1 MIDGLIRW
9 SLGHR
14 TIVAALA
21 AAFLVWGGW
30 TASRIP
36 LDVLPDLTAPTVTI
50 LTEAPGMDPIE
61 IESLV
66 TFPIESALNGAAGV
80 RRVRSAT
87 AVGVAVVWVEFDWGQ
102 DINRARQTVTEK
114 LTLVSGALPPSVEP
128 PFLAPVSSIMGEV
141 LFVDLESDRH
151 SPLELRTVAETIVRR
166 RLLAVPGVSQVIATG
181 GEQKQYEVVLDP
193 ARLAGY
199 RVTLE
204 EVEEAL
210 TRANRNATAGFQVA
224 EGQEYLVRGL
234 GRLTDTE
241 TIAAVSVKTT
251 GGTPVLVRDVGTVRE
266 GAAVRRG
273 DGSHDARP
281 AVIIGIQKQ
290 PAVNTLDLTAQ
301 IDATLD
307 EIQRALPQGMQ
318 IHRDLFRQADFIEQ
332 SLRNLFVR
340 LLEGAGLVIL
350 VVVLFLMNG
359 RAALITILAL
369 PLSLL
374 AAVVVMDRFGLTINV
389 MSLGGLAIA
398 IGELVDD
405 AIIDVENVAR
415 RLRGNVTLKD
425 GSRLPVLDVVYRA
438 STEIRGSVVFATLI
452 VALVFLPLFTLGSV
466 EGRLLRPLGFAYV
479 VALSVSLL
487 VALTVTPVLCSWLLP
502 GSAAV
507 GSGHEP
513 RWTQWLKAAY
523 ESRLRRALPWWRSII
538 AASVALCV
546 AAIVG
551 MVAAGR
557 SFLPEF
563 NEGALTVSAVT
574 VPGTSLQDSTA
585 LGSALERLM
594 LSVPE
599 VTSTAR
605 RTGRAELDEHV
616 QGVESAEIDV
626 RLAMKD
632 RPREAVLEELRQAAS
647 LLPGTNVTIGQPIS
661 HRIDHM
667 LSGTRANI
675 AVKIFGDD
683 LQLLRQVAG
692 QVQAEMAQ
700 VPGVVD
706 LSTEA
711 QADIPTLTVRIDPGA
726 AARQGLETGAVAEAL
741 QTARV
746 GRTVGQVLEG
756 LIAFPLVVRYAID
769 ESTDLEAVG
778 ATRIQTP
785 DRRQIPLSAVAT
797 IQRDRG
803 PNFIMRENVQR
814 RIVVQSNVSGRD
826 LRSVVND
833 IQARVGRNVTL
844 PQGYRV
850 EYGGQFESEA
860 QASRQLLW
868 LSVGVVVAIFLILS
882 TAFGSSRDALLIMVN
897 LPLALIGGVAGVYLA
912 GNVLSVASIVGFI
925 TLFGIAT
932 RNGIM
937 LVSHIRH
944 LQEHEG
950 VTDFRAAVTRGATER
965 LVPILMTAL
974 AAGLALVPIALS
986 AGEPG
991 SEIQAPMGMV
1001 IMFGLLSSTALNMV
1015 VVPVLYERFGR
1026 PALREGAPRP
1036 SIWPGPSR
1044 ADVAGR

>member
-1 MIDGLIRW
+1 MIDALIRW

-14 TIVAALA
+14 TIVVALA
-21 AAFLVWGGW
+21 AGFLVWGGW

-50 LTEAPGMDPIE
+50 LAEAPGMDPLE

-87 AVGVAVVWVEFDWGQ
+87 AVGVAVVWVEFEWGQ

-114 LTLVSGALPPSVEP
+114 LTLVSGSLPPDVQP

-151 SPLELRTVAETIVRR
+151 SPLELRTVAETVVRR
-166 RLLAVPGVSQVIATG
+166 RLLALPGVSQVIATG
-181 GEQKQYEVVLDP
+181 GEQKQYEVALDP
-193 ARLAGY
+193 ARLAAHQ
-199 RVTLE
+199 VSLA
-204 EVEEAL
+204 EVEKAL
-210 TRANRNATAGFQVA
+210 RDANRNATAGFQVA

-234 GRLTDTE
+234 GRLMDLDA
-241 TIAAVSVKTT
+241 IAAVSVKPAD
-251 GGTPVLVRDVGTVRE
+251 GTPVLVRDVGTVRE
-266 GAAVRRG
+266 GAAIKRG
-273 DGSHDARP
+273 DGSHNARP
-281 AVIIGIQKQ
+281 AVILGIQKQ
-290 PAVNTLDLTAQ
+290 PGVNTLDLTAQ

-307 EIQRALPQGMQ
+307 DIQRALPEGMQ

-332 SLRNLFVR
+332 SLNNLFIR
-340 LLEGAGLVIL
+340 FLEGAGLVIL

-369 PLSLL
+369 PLSSL
-374 AAVVVMDRFGLTINV
+374 AAVVVMNRFGLTINV

-405 AIIDVENVAR
+405 AIIDVENVSR
-415 RLRGNVTLKD
+415 RLRENAA
-425 GSRLPVLDVVYRA
+425 LPEAERRSVLDVVYRA
-438 STEIRGSVVFATLI
+438 STEIRGSVVFATVI

-479 VALSVSLL
+479 VALVASLL

-502 GSAAV
+502 KSETIATP
-507 GSGHEP
+507 HEP
-513 RWTQWLKAAY
+513 RWTRWLKADY
-523 ESRLRRALPWWRSII
+523 ESRLRRALPWWRAII
-538 AASVALCV
+538 AASVALFV
-546 AAIVG
+546 AAVIG
-551 MVAAGR
+551 IAAAGR

-574 VPGTSLQDSTA
+574 IPGTSLEDSNA
-585 LGSALERLM
+585 LGNALERLM
-594 LSVPE
+594 LGVPE

-626 RLAMKD
+626 RLTMKD
-632 RPREAVLEELRQAAS
+632 RPREAVLEELRQKVS

-683 LQLLRQVAG
+683 LQVLRQLAT

-700 VPGVVD
+700 VVGVVD

-711 QADIPTLTVRIDPGA
+711 QTDIPTLRVRVHPGVA
-726 AARQGLETGAVAEAL
+726 SRHGLETGAVAETL

-746 GRTVGQVLEG
+746 GRTVGQILEG
-756 LIAFPLVVRYAID
+756 QIAFPLVVRYAHD
-769 ESTDLEAVG
+769 ESTDLDAVG
-778 ATRIQTP
+778 GTQIQTP
-785 DRRQIPLSAVAT
+785 DRRQIPLSSVAT

-803 PNFIMRENVQR
+803 PNFVMRENVQR
-814 RIVVQSNVSGRD
+814 RIVVQSNVTGRD
-826 LRSVVND
+826 LRSIVNE
-833 IQARVGRNVTL
+833 IQGRVNQNVRM
-844 PQGYRV
+844 PQGYHV

-860 QASRQLLW
+860 QASQQLLG
-868 LSVGVVVAIFLILS
+868 LSLGVIIAIFFILS
-882 TAFGSSRDALLIMVN
+882 SAFNSPRDALLIMVN
-897 LPLALIGGVAGVYLA
+897 LPLALIGGVIGVYLS
-912 GNVLSVASIVGFI
+912 GGVLSVASIVGFI
-925 TLFGIAT
+925 TLFGIAS

-944 LQEHEG
+944 LQEYEG

-991 SEIQAPMGMV
+991 SEIQAPMAMV
-1001 IMFGLLSSTALNMV
+1001 IMFGLLSSTALNML
-1015 VVPVLYERFGR
+1015 VVPILYERFGR
-1026 PALREGAPRP
+1026 PFRRSTPASMWRHSTQG
-1036 SIWPGPSR
+1036 
-1044 ADVAGR
+1044 